1 MKICIVGC
9 GAQGGG
15 IAGLLAMEKDVEQ
28 LVLADIDEKRLK
40 LTVGRIE
47 ALGSRVKLETKEVDG
62 TKQEDVAQ
70 LAEGTD
76 IVFNATYPVANVPIM
91 EACLDVGAHY
101 LDLISSFKVLD
112 AQLALD
118 NKFKD
123 AGLTALLNVGAAPG
137 WADIAARYITDQLDA
152 VDSVIIRWAEWYDS
166 QGLVIVFDPS
176 AVLALNMPQPRCW
189 DNGEIKN
196 VNLFESREDYEWP
209 EFIGVTSVY
218 TDAHL
223 DVVIRTIPQ
232 FINKPVKHVELKS
245 GFRIGRWNTEDVW
258 VEALRRQ
265 MGKRL
270 GGEVTDLYQLLGSS
284 FTFCE
289 DAKEARDKGIIL
301 DGAYGVSVEVSGS
314 RNNQA
319 VRHTMYDVVTL
330 SQALKWLPWSNPMVH
345 GSVGGVSIEVALM
358 TGRGEITKKG
368 VIGGGS
374 LDNYKKILKRVANRG
389 HRLSEKIEAGLVLDD
404 LRA

>member
-15 IAGLLAMEKDVEQ
+15 IAGLLAREKDVEQ

-40 LTVGRIE
+40 LTLERIE
-47 ALGSRVKLETKEVDG
+47 TLGSKVKLETQKVDG
-62 TKQEDVAQ
+62 TKREDVAR
-70 LAEGTD
+70 LAKGTD
-76 IVFNATYPVANVPIM
+76 IVFNATHPVANVPIM

-101 LDLISSFKVLD
+101 LDLMSSFKVLD

-123 AGLTALLNVGAAPG
+123 AGLTALLDVGVQPG
-137 WADIAARYITDQLDA
+137 WADIAARYIIDQLDA

-166 QGLVIVFDPS
+166 HGLVIVFDPS

-209 EFIGVTSVY
+209 EFLGVTSVY
-218 TDAHL
+218 TEAHL

-232 FINKPVKHVELKS
+232 FINKPIKHIELKS
-245 GFRIGRWNTEDVW
+245 GFRIGCWNTEDIW

-265 MGKRL
+265 ISKPL
-270 GGEVTDLYQLLGSS
+270 GGEVTNLYQLLGSS

-301 DGAYGVSVEVSGS
+301 DGAFGVSAEVSGK
-314 RNNQA
+314 RNGQR
-319 VRHTMYDVVTL
+319 VRHTMYDIVTL
-330 SQALKWLPWSNPMVH
+330 SEALEWLPWSNPMVH
-345 GSVGGVSIEVALM
+345 ATAGGLSIEAVLM
-358 TGRGEITKKG
+358 IGRGEITKKG

-374 LDNYKKILKRVANRG
+374 LDNYKTILKRVAGRG
-389 HRLSEKIEAGLVLDD
+389 HRLSEKIE
-404 LRA
+404 RAALF